1 MKQLLI
7 ISFIISLALG
17 ISSVFILKPQR
28 VKCEIVDIQAEQ
40 TAYRGSHEYTV
51 QSYTASSGLCDVDDY
66 KGWLE
71 VDKESYHIIKPDPN
85 KDLCIKAH
93 PIVGVV
99 DD

>member
-7 ISFIISLALG
+7 ISFIISVALG
-17 ISSVFILKPQR
+17 VSSVFILKPQKI
-28 VKCEIVDIQAEQ
+28 KCEIVDIQAEQ
-40 TAYRGSHEYTV
+40 TAYRGRHEYIV

-66 KGWLE
+66 KGWLK
-71 VDKESYHIIKPDPN
+71 VDNEPYHIIKPDPN